1 MSVNP
6 TNKTSLWAHQ
16 ILDGFTTLRKP
27 VEIKNGVLYANV
39 PVDVTISFKSGDTE
53 RTNLGGY
60 FKVSDVAS
68 LSVEK
73 LQALFKDTNNNGI
86 YDGIERGILQ
96 PLYDDSTHI
105 NGRWLEAMSPTFYTE
120 TKQVTYPLDIL
131 FLIDNSGSYWDD
143 INTMKQKAQEIVGAL
158 RQVAPDVRFG
168 LATFGGHDRYTKI
181 LDFTDDPAK
190 FQEAI
195 NKMFASGGHE
205 KQLHALE
212 NAITDFS
219 WRENA
224 MRTIAF
230 STDEPFDDK
239 EGSSWAWARRGEKL
253 LNLDNVARDLRANKI
268 KVLSLTP
275 NGWQEAKEDSKKI
288 AEKTGGYFFDLSSN
302 SAEIVDKLKE
312 GLTKIIEEQKVAYE
326 KLTGGETVHLEKGDA
341 IVFYLASG
349 TDYDEIHRDSI
360 LFSTQDIN
368 GILAARTKMLSPKEY
383 EIYWEDSAAVG
394 KDKDFDDVVLTIKL
408 EGKGL
413 DKSSYSTGRKAI
425 IAKRSIIGN
434 SIKTIKFGDK
444 SVTFNVPVL
453 DTTEVVD
460 LNFGKYQRLM
470 PNGTELM
477 ATVPLKAV
485 SNVVSPTESPTE
497 ETIEITNPGKPV
509 RPKKSEF
516 IDANGK
522 LDREAYRVAMKK
534 YREDLATYKAALK
547 EYKAAVRAAKLE
559 AKGQTKSLRVEKKA
573 IRLVNRALTKLIR
586 GERKADRYI
595 TKAEITLQKAA
606 DYRKHAEE
614 LKAEAD
620 KRAAA
625 LLGEG
630 WTMEDLKAK
639 LVKPKK
645 GDFADKEAY
654 RAALAEY
661 KEAKAIAKLLKK
673 ADKYEIKADKLEA
686 RAELYQQKALEVTDK
701 SVDKFKS
708 TLGSLIARYTAKAD
722 SLKVAGEKLLTQ
734 AQNLNEA
741 DYYKALGKGIYDV
754 ELAEG
759 YARGAEIATAVLE
772 TYVNVDV
779 SINPEVAT
787 SLDSVDISNVNVSI

>member
-1 MSVNP
+1 MAGELTIRELAQVLQGYYS
-6 TNKTSLWAHQ
+6 AHQ
-16 ILDGFTTLRKP
+16 AICHRQNDKAGYVFEDGVISAFEP
-27 VEIKNGVLYANV
+27 IKVNV
-39 PVDVTISFKSGDTE
+39 KFE
-53 RTNLGGY
+53 REDAGYSNLAG
-60 FKVSDVAS
+60 
-68 LSVEK
+68 
-73 LQALFKDTNNNGI
+73 
-86 YDGIERGILQ
+86 
-96 PLYDDSTHI
+96 
-105 NGRWLEAMSPTFYTE
+105 
-120 TKQVTYPLDIL
+120 
-131 FLIDNSGSYWDD
+131 
-143 INTMKQKAQEIVGAL
+143 
-158 RQVAPDVRFG
+158 
-168 LATFGGHDRYTKI
+168 
-181 LDFTDDPAK
+181 
-190 FQEAI
+190 
-195 NKMFASGGHE
+195 
-205 KQLHALE
+205 
-212 NAITDFS
+212 AITLSDLLS
-219 WRENA
+219 A
-224 MRTIAF
+224 
-230 STDEPFDDK
+230 DPDK
-239 EGSSWAWARRGEKL
+239 
-253 LNLDNVARDLRANKI
+253 
-268 KVLSLTP
+268 KVLSLFTDANRDSNRTLDGVEIGVLTP
-275 NGWQEAKEDSKKI
+275 FFADSTDVNGAWLDKGNAGVNNPTSLTLLPGDSSIFYLATGYGHNPTKRKDYLFSIKEVGSL
-288 AEKTGGYFFDLSSN
+288 KTGTLPPVRSYIKVTDLGN
-302 SAEIVDKLKE
+302 GEY
-312 GLTKIIEEQKVAYE
+312 KVE
-326 KLTGGETVHLEKGDA
+326 WEDLTGGGD
-341 IVFYLASG
+341 
-349 TDYDEIHRDSI
+349 R
-360 LFSTQDIN
+360 
-368 GILAARTKMLSPKEY
+368 
-383 EIYWEDSAAVG
+383 
-394 KDKDFDDVVLTIKL
+394 DFDDVRLRFSIERIPYYKRIASVSIPKTATANNTYAVQVGNVVVEAWYGTNSEETPVLWFKSTALRDLPKGYTIEVLDQNGNPYPHVGSNPYQLPSLK
-408 EGKGL
+408 EGES
-413 DKSSYSTGRKAI
+413 DIQYFAPVDPSTGLATLRIVASAPATASLEKRAI
-425 IAKRSIIGN
+425 IGYSM
-434 SIKTIKFGDK
+434 KTVTFGDEK
-444 SVTFNVPVL
+444 LATFQIPVL
-453 DTTEVVD
+453 DIVEKVELT
-460 LNFGKYQRLM
+460 FGKYERAM
-470 PNGTELM
+470 PNGKTLLVTVP
-477 ATVPLKAV
+477 ATVESQSTA
-485 SNVVSPTESPTE
+485 PTVQPIT